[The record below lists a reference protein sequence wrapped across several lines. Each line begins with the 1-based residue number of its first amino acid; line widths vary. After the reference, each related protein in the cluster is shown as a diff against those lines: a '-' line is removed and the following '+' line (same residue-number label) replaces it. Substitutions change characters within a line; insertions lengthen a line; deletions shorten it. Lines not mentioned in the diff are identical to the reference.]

1 MSALR
6 PAFFILYLE
15 SFISRLN
22 VILCHDL
29 TLSVSEPDNA
39 AAQTGAGT
47 SFGANGDQ
55 HTRAAE
61 LSTYFCALTI
71 RKHLLKMRFER
82 SGRGQEPSRGHK
94 FSILENVVLHRD
106 FTSATLTSFDVILL
120 GRACP
125 KPCLERTRRNCVKLT
140 QFLLSPCG
148 SIGEITLGIFQ
159 RLFQK
164 FLQLIRIIIHPM
176 VGLRKFNIVVWN
188 VVQNVRS
195 H

>member
-1 MSALR
+1 MVMLTCRDQQAAAYKGSRKINR
-6 PAFFILYLE
+6 PATHPIHFVADSPDKIIAALHFA
-15 SFISRLN
+15 N
-22 VILCHDL
+22 AVPPQ
-29 TLSVSEPDNA
+29 TLLIFAPVLP
-39 AAQTGAGT
+39 
-47 SFGANGDQ
+47 
-55 HTRAAE
+55 
-61 LSTYFCALTI
+61 
-71 RKHLLKMRFER
+71 RKPH
-82 SGRGQEPSRGHK
+82 
-94 FSILENVVLHRD
+94 
-106 FTSATLTSFDVILL
+106 
-120 GRACP
+120 
-125 KPCLERTRRNCVKLT
+125 RRNCVKLT